1 MLLKEVRGHV
11 LHSGGCNGRDNII
24 SIAATLRRHQVDV
37 KVPGYQKCSTVGAL
51 SDGRG
56 NAFDGNYIVG
66 GKVTPD
72 NKPALSY
79 RFYLK
84 YQNVRPVRLQ
94 RLDLE
99 VGGVLVEDRHPPG
112 CRLGFIFTKTQ

>member
-1 MLLKEVRGHV
+1 M
-11 LHSGGCNGRDNII
+11 
-24 SIAATLRRHQVDV
+24 AATLRRHQVDV
-37 KVPGYQKCSTVGAL
+37 KVPGYQKCSTTGAL

-56 NAFDGNYIVG
+56 NAFCGNYVVG
-66 GKVTPD
+66 GKVPPD